1 MDFDDLPFGG
11 RFSWEHICRLCQLC
25 RLVDIESTS
34 RNTAPEQLTEELQ
47 KRGRSFMTNTS
58 DLQDYQRTSE
68 LQDYEH
74 ISTHTSRYFEHANQ
88 RAIQQ
93 K

>member
-1 MDFDDLPFGG
+1 
-11 RFSWEHICRLCQLC
+11 
-25 RLVDIESTS
+25 
-34 RNTAPEQLTEELQ
+34 
-47 KRGRSFMTNTS
+47 MTNTS

-74 ISTHTSRYFEHANQ
+74 ISLSPTDTLSTHISGLYNKNERTSRFEHAHQ

>member
-1 MDFDDLPFGG
+1 
-11 RFSWEHICRLCQLC
+11 
-25 RLVDIESTS
+25 
-34 RNTAPEQLTEELQ
+34 
-47 KRGRSFMTNTS
+47 MTNTS